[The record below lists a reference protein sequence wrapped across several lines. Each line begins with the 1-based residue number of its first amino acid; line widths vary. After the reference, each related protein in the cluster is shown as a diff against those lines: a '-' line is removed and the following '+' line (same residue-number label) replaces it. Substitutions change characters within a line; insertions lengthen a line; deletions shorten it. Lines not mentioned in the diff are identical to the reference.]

1 MKPMKRIFILF
12 AIVAVAGFY
21 IWQYCYRLLPHG
33 DLGLFIST
41 GKMITD
47 PALAVMGK
55 NKTPL
60 TPEAART
67 MVMQFKDSDG
77 LLAFQNSTSEKW
89 KLPIHA
95 SPISLGLITN
105 WSARG
110 FRTVAYFQVFKDK
123 AFVDAYSTEGI
134 TDGDG
139 KIFGDKY
146 GAFVDPSSEK
156 YRDYFFSII
165 EEVLPFHPDE
175 IMLDYIRFPEYSGLI
190 FPLSK
195 VSENDIPAKEKI
207 ITEFVKQ
214 LHVFI
219 KAKSPTTQL
228 SCAIFPPHYSIGQNY
243 QGLAANLD
251 IISPM
256 VYPNIFSGTVGG
268 NEWKAS
274 FDEMVG
280 SVKKEMANT
289 QITIRPFL
297 QGFQFFTDASSGKR
311 KTKHLEADLMRYQIQ
326 KMQNL
331 GWGYL
336 MFSASSS
343 YSNVWAVLK

>member
-1 MKPMKRIFILF
+1 MKRIFILF
-12 AIVAVAGFY
+12 AVGALTGLC
-21 IWQYCYRLLPHG
+21 IWQYCFRLLPHG

-41 GKMITD
+41 GRMITD
-47 PALAVMGK
+47 PALSKMGK
-55 NKTPL
+55 DKMPL
-60 TPEAART
+60 TPQAART

-77 LLAFQNSTSEKW
+77 LLAFQSGTSEKW

-105 WSARG
+105 WNARG

-134 TDGDG
+134 TDGNG

-146 GAFVDPSSEK
+146 GAFVDPSSQK
-156 YRDYFFSII
+156 YQDYFFSII

-190 FPLSK
+190 FPISK
-195 VSENDIPAKEKI
+195 FSEDDISAKEKT
-207 ITEFVKQ
+207 ITTFVQQ
-214 LHVFI
+214 LRAFI

-228 SCAIFPPHYSIGQNY
+228 SCAIFPPHSSIGQNY
-243 QGLAANLD
+243 QDLAANLD

-256 VYPNIFSGTVGG
+256 IYPNIFSGTVGG
-268 NEWKAS
+268 DEWKMS
-274 FDEMVG
+274 FDEMVR
-280 SVKKEMANT
+280 SVQKETLNT

-297 QGFQFFTDASSGKR
+297 QGFQFIKDGSSGKR
-311 KTKHLEADLMRYQIQ
+311 KTIHLESDLMRYQIQ
-326 KMQNL
+326 KMQSL
-331 GWGYL
+331 DWGCV

-343 YSNVWAVLK
+343 YSNVWKVLK